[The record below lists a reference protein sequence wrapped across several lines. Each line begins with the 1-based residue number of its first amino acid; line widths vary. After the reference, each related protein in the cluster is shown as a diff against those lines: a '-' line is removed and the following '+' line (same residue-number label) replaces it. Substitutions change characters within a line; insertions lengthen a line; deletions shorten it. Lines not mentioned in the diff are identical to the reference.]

1 MKVLL
6 CLIHLS
12 TGLRNHLEQL
22 AGLLADICNLVTALS
37 ESVLLRNQLV
47 HCNVEFPDK
56 LLEFVGR
63 ARVASVLILALHGES
78 LINQCSRRLK
88 RRRVGLDRLGA
99 ELSPGELDFVVA
111 RSNDV
116 ICVQQKACKI
126 QGLLNMLLSLIT
138 DDIFVCLALRTH
150 DDKQNYED
158 DNGKQKEGSH
168 CTDGDG
174 Q

>member
-37 ESVLLRNQLV
+37 KSVLLRNQLV

-63 ARVASVLILALHGES
+63 ARVASVLVLALHGET
-78 LINQCSRRLK
+78 LINQCSRRFK
-88 RRRVGLDRLGA
+88 RRRVGLDGLGA

-111 RSNDV
+111 
-116 ICVQQKACKI
+116 
-126 QGLLNMLLSLIT
+126 
-138 DDIFVCLALRTH
+138 
-150 DDKQNYED
+150 
-158 DNGKQKEGSH
+158 
-168 CTDGDG
+168 
-174 Q
+174 